1 MAYFEKHCFRCTG
14 AGNEEYK
21 KVIGI
26 IDKRFETQTRYSGVF
41 DDFSYGVI
49 RTRGSITSNLTNI
62 GYSGDNKM

>member
-41 DDFSYGVI
+41 DYFTYGEH
-49 RTRGSITSNLTNI
+49 N
-62 GYSGDNKM
+62 